1 MFAAGW
7 VGGQDGERA
16 SGRTTTGLFQ
26 FSDVIQ
32 EGVVLQM
39 VSVVKS
45 ATQEKNR
52 LALFLLR
59 PFYWLIAR
67 SSLGAFSSFKPQVHI
82 SKTRFRRYDQRR
94 RQYTL
99 YWGVRRAFHAHFE
112 PKSRNYA
119 PRRLSEPP

>member
-39 VSVVKS
+39 VSVVKY
-45 ATQEKNR
+45 EKR
-52 LALFLLR
+52 ELGLLR
-59 PFYWLIAR
+59 VLDKQSLRLGLFRASVGVGLACYLI
-67 SSLGAFSSFKPQVHI
+67 FDI
-82 SKTRFRRYDQRR
+82 
-94 RQYTL
+94 
-99 YWGVRRAFHAHFE
+99 
-112 PKSRNYA
+112 
-119 PRRLSEPP
+119 